1 MVVPGWRDRLEDVL
15 RIANKVSVVV
25 TFTFGNQ
32 HWLEGNVCERRH
44 VLESSLIMI
53 CFVRCVV
60 KVSNSALL
68 AIRVR
73 GLDPAGLVLLL
84 GLLGE
89 YETLGSSGQGCT
101 GGQCAV
107 VVKGIGIARYLRE
120 RAIAFDYELVAD
132 LC

>member
-1 MVVPGWRDRLEDVL
+1 ML
-15 RIANKVSVVV
+15 RVANKVSVVV

-44 VLESSLIMI
+44 VLESSLIMKI
-53 CFVRCVV
+53 CFVRCVI
-60 KVSNSALL
+60 KVSNCALL
-68 AIRVR
+68 GIRVR

-107 VVKGIGIARYLRE
+107 IVKGISVASYLSE

>member
-1 MVVPGWRDRLEDVL
+1 ML

-44 VLESSLIMI
+44 VLESSLVVV
-53 CFVRCVV
+53 CFVRCVI
-60 KVSNSALL
+60 KVSNRALL
-68 AIRVR
+68 GIRVR

-101 GGQCAV
+101 SSQCAII
-107 VVKGIGIARYLRE
+107 VKGISVASYLSE